1 MLKFN
6 ALTKAQKQCMIAYI
20 EQNPLLRTTGK
31 ISLKD
36 LVTLHHEIADKRT
49 DGALKVGFPNWM
61 TRVNKVDRG
70 TYQLPLPCDEELSQF
85 AKEMSRTSV
94 KQKAVKAPVKA
105 KKVSS
110 TKKVTATSESIA
122 EAEGQMKQ
130 KSRIETIIDES
141 DSYDQ
146 DEEDFNAI
154 LRENGITV

>member
-6 ALTKAQKQCMIAYI
+6 GLTKAQKHCMIAYI
-20 EQNPLLRTTGK
+20 EQNPSLRTNGK
-31 ISLKD
+31 IFLKD
-36 LVTLHHEIADKRT
+36 LVALHHEIADKRT
-49 DGALKVGFPNWM
+49 DGAPKVGFPNWM

-70 TYQLPLPCDEELSQF
+70 TYQLPLPSDAELSQF
-85 AKEMSRTSV
+85 AKEMSQTFGKV
-94 KQKAVKAPVKA
+94 KAVKAPTATKRVSSA
-105 KKVSS
+105 KTVSS
-110 TKKVTATSESIA
+110 TADSIA

-141 DSYDQ
+141 NSYDQ